1 MNRFRTQHHLS
12 TQTIWQ
18 LFSITLVLGF
28 LIFFFSGIHT
38 VSTTTKEEQIQS
50 LESAIHR
57 SMVHCYSI
65 EGTYPPSLE
74 YLEQH
79 YGLIYDKKNFYVDYM
94 PIGSNILPD
103 VTVIALE

>member
-1 MNRFRTQHHLS
+1 MNRFRSGQHISIQHL
-12 TQTIWQ
+12 WQ
-18 LFSITLVLGF
+18 LFSVLLVSGF

-38 VSTTTKEEQIQS
+38 VNHTTKEEQIQS

-65 EGTYPPSLE
+65 EGTYPPDIQ
-74 YLEQH
+74 YLEEH
-79 YGLIYDKKNFYVDYM
+79 YGLLYDKDSFYVDYM